1 MATTRRDFLVG
12 SMLTLGC
19 TYLNAEGVAA
29 PEPCGALP
37 SMRQLGWQR
46 METYSFLHFT
56 VNTFTDK
63 EWGYGDENPDVFSPA
78 NFDADAIVSA
88 LKAGGMK
95 GVMLTCK
102 HHDGFCLWPTKTTEH
117 SVRSSS
123 WEGGKGDVVREISD
137 AARRHGLKF
146 GVYVSPWDRNNANYG
161 KPAYLPIYRE
171 QITELLTNYGPVFE
185 VWFDGANGGDGYY
198 GGAREKRH
206 IDAHT
211 YYEWPRTYEIV
222 RRLQPDAVIHGGD
235 TDADIRWVGD
245 EQGVAGETC
254 WSTFT
259 PDDSVDGGTTEQ
271 LMTGTLHGTRW
282 MPAECDVSI
291 RPGWFWHAAEDGKV
305 KTPAELM
312 DLYCKSVGRGA
323 SLLLNVPPNRQ
334 GLLSPE
340 DVASL
345 KGFYGIVQ
353 GTFATNLAAGAKLHA
368 SNVRGGERR
377 FGPRNL
383 VDGRRETYWATDD
396 GVTTPELTVEF
407 AKPTRF
413 DMIRLRE
420 AIALGQRIES
430 FAVDAWKGGAWTQI
444 AQGTSV
450 GACRLIPLKSAV
462 EAERVR
468 LRVTGSPV
476 CVALKEFGIY
486 GISQTLSPLEMVL
499 ST

>member
-1 MATTRRDFLVG
+1 
-12 SMLTLGC
+12 MLALGC

-29 PEPCGALP
+29 PEPYGALP

-123 WEGGKGDVVREISD
+123 WKGGKGDVVREISD

-161 KPAYLPIYRE
+161 KPAYLPIYRA

-245 EQGVAGETC
+245 EHGVAGETC

-291 RPGWFWHAAEDGKV
+291 RPGWFWHAAEDAKV

-312 DLYCKSVGRGA
+312 DLYCKSVGRAA

-345 KGFYGIVQ
+345 RGFNGIVRA
-353 GTFATNLAAGAKLHA
+353 TFQTNLAAGAKFHA
-368 SNVRGGERR
+368 SNVRGNDRKYS
-377 FGPRNL
+377 PSSL
-383 VDGRRETYWATDD
+383 IDGNRDTYWATDD
-396 GVTTPELTVEF
+396 SETNPDLVIDFPVATKF
-407 AKPTRF
+407 N
-413 DMIRLRE
+413 MIRLRE

-430 FAVDAWKGGAWTQI
+430 FEVDAWQNGSWIADCAGDEHWVVQIDCVEESDRDGA
-444 AQGTSV
+444 GTLEGDIVSGEC
-450 GACRLIPLKSAV
+450 GAH
-462 EAERVR
+462 RVWDLQR
-468 LRVTGSPV
+468 DIGCGPGL
-476 CVALKEFGIY
+476 
-486 GISQTLSPLEMVL
+486 
-499 ST
+499 